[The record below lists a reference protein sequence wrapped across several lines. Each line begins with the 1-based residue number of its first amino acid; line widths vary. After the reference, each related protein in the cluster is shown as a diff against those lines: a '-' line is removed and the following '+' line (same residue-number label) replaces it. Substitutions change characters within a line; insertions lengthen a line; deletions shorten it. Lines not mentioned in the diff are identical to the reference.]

1 MIYIRMIRRKLENGG
16 RFRTRNIT
24 FDRAGIDKLVCHAD
38 SIERVTM
45 VATPSPPLSNF
56 IRIILKSLF
65 VSMSYCAAGKE
76 YFWT

>member
-1 MIYIRMIRRKLENGG
+1 MIRRKLENGG

-45 VATPSPPLSNF
+45 VRNTISSILLFPSCHS
-56 IRIILKSLF
+56 SD
-65 VSMSYCAAGKE
+65 
-76 YFWT
+76 